1 MYGGGGGGGGGGG
14 VVWCVWS
21 FCLYTH
27 Y

>member
-1 MYGGGGGGGGGGG
+1 MYGGGGGGGGG